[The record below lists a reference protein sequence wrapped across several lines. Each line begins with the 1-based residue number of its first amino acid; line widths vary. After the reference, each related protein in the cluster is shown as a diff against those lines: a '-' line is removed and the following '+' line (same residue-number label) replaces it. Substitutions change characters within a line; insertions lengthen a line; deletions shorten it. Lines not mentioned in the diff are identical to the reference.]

1 MHGSTFLPWLLIGP
15 IFLGIACMLLYQ
27 FSGLAVFATAGKIC
41 AVFAL
46 AVIVLAVGAGL
57 RALQRMRTRGKS
69 DE

>member
-1 MHGSTFLPWLLIGP
+1 MSHLIPWLLIGP

-27 FSGLAVFATAGKIC
+27 FSGLAVFATAGKVC

-46 AVIVLAVGAGL
+46 AVVVLAVGSGL
-57 RALQRMRTRGKS
+57 RALQRMRARGKS